1 MTITFYG
8 ALEYAILLLI
18 VTSCL
23 YTSAALTISAIEHI
37 KEFLN
42 KKKK

>member
-1 MTITFYG
+1 MTITFYDV
-8 ALEYAILLLI
+8 LENAILLLI

-23 YTSAALTISAIEHI
+23 YTSFALTISAIEHI

>member
-1 MTITFYG
+1 MTITFYDV
-8 ALEYAILLLI
+8 LEYAILLLI

-23 YTSAALTISAIEHI
+23 YTSLALAISAIEHI
-37 KEFLN
+37 NGFIN